1 MRLVWFRRDLRSFDN
16 TALTAALNSGDPVAA
31 MYIATPEQWHQHH
44 LAPIQAD
51 LIWRRLAELQ
61 QELAALNVPLFYQQV
76 ADFQAAA
83 VAVSQLAKT
92 LNATQVLANRDYELD
107 EQQRDQ
113 LAQQLLS
120 EQGIIWSAFD
130 DKCVLPPGSVRTKQ
144 GEFFKVF
151 TPFKRAW
158 LTLFQPPVIGKNRP
172 VALWNVPSALA
183 ELVWHPEQAF
193 DYPRIDSTPWAADFE
208 TVRAQLRDF
217 CRERVQDYHQARDF
231 PAREGTSSLSPY
243 LAIGVLSARQCVA
256 RLYHESSM
264 GELSEGAQV
273 WLSELIWR
281 EFYQHLVAIEPNL
294 SKSRDFVEWGARLE
308 WWNDNEKFQL
318 WCEGKTGYPIVDAA
332 MRQLNH
338 TGWL

>member
-113 LAQQLLS
+113 SAQQLLS
-120 EQGIIWSAFD
+120 EQGITWSAFD

-172 VALWNVPSALA
+172 AALWNVPSALA
-183 ELVWHPEQAF
+183 ELVWHPEQTF
-193 DYPRIDSTPWAADFE
+193 DYPRVDSTPWAADFE
-208 TVRAQLRDF
+208 TV
-217 CRERVQDYHQARDF
+217 
-231 PAREGTSSLSPY
+231 
-243 LAIGVLSARQCVA
+243 
-256 RLYHESSM
+256 
-264 GELSEGAQV
+264 
-273 WLSELIWR
+273 
-281 EFYQHLVAIEPNL
+281 
-294 SKSRDFVEWGARLE
+294 
-308 WWNDNEKFQL
+308 
-318 WCEGKTGYPIVDAA
+318 
-332 MRQLNH
+332 
-338 TGWL
+338 

>member
-144 GEFFKVF
+144 GEFFKSVH
-151 TPFKRAW
+151 PFQARMAHSISAACDWKKSSR
-158 LTLFQPPVIGKNRP
+158 
-172 VALWNVPSALA
+172 SAL
-183 ELVWHPEQAF
+183 ERTECVG
-193 DYPRIDSTPWAADFE
+193 RIGLAS
-208 TVRAQLRDF
+208 R
-217 CRERVQDYHQARDF
+217 
-231 PAREGTSSLSPY
+231 TSIRLPQN
-243 LAIGVLSARQCVA
+243 RQHA
-256 RLYHESSM
+256 M
-264 GELSEGAQV
+264 GCGL
-273 WLSELIWR
+273 
-281 EFYQHLVAIEPNL
+281 
-294 SKSRDFVEWGARLE
+294 
-308 WWNDNEKFQL
+308 
-318 WCEGKTGYPIVDAA
+318 
-332 MRQLNH
+332 
-338 TGWL
+338 

>member
-113 LAQQLLS
+113 LL
-120 EQGIIWSAFD
+120 
-130 DKCVLPPGSVRTKQ
+130 
-144 GEFFKVF
+144 
-151 TPFKRAW
+151 
-158 LTLFQPPVIGKNRP
+158 
-172 VALWNVPSALA
+172 
-183 ELVWHPEQAF
+183 H
-193 DYPRIDSTPWAADFE
+193 
-208 TVRAQLRDF
+208 
-217 CRERVQDYHQARDF
+217 CR
-231 PAREGTSSLSPY
+231 
-243 LAIGVLSARQCVA
+243 
-256 RLYHESSM
+256 
-264 GELSEGAQV
+264 
-273 WLSELIWR
+273 
-281 EFYQHLVAIEPNL
+281 
-294 SKSRDFVEWGARLE
+294 
-308 WWNDNEKFQL
+308 
-318 WCEGKTGYPIVDAA
+318 
-332 MRQLNH
+332 
-338 TGWL
+338 